1 MRKSTFFPPEKR
13 IISIWVTVAV
23 ACLAACLCLSPA
35 GYGQRPGG
43 GSEGAARGEGSAHAE
58 AKPTAT
64 IASVTQNLKK
74 FEGFYNFYYDEKT
87 GKIYLEVNRWGEAFL
102 YFASLPEG
110 IGNGGAERGQA
121 SAVVAKFIR
130 VGPKVFLLQPDLEH
144 RAVNGS
150 ADEKRDVADGFSQS
164 VLFGFAPVAL
174 QGDTALIDLTSF
186 LVRDALH
193 LGETIGSGRGNPGSA
208 FAAAAANRAGAQA
221 GGGYH
226 LDESRSAVF
235 MDFTKN
241 FPKNSEFE
249 AIVTFAGTGGSGG
262 GFRRE
267 GGVAPDPASV
277 TVRVHQAFVQLP
289 DSGFAPRKF
298 DPRSGFNDFDYYDFS
313 APMSEPLVKRFI
325 ERHRLIKKDPNA
337 AVSEP
342 VQPIVYYID
351 RGAPPVILKAL
362 IEGGSWWNQAF
373 EAAGFKNA
381 FQVKEL
387 PEGADPMDIRYNMVN
402 WLTRTGSPQRAFSYG
417 ASYIDPRTGEIIKGV
432 VTLGSDRHREDYL
445 IAEGLLQP
453 YADEPEEKSASEGR
467 NSVAGRSSGKG
478 GGAGGA
484 GGVDPRMEEV
494 ALARIRQLSAHEIG
508 HTLGLTHNFM
518 ASVKD
523 RASVMDY
530 PFPRFTLKDDGT
542 IDLTDVYARGI
553 GGWDKRAIIWGYSDF
568 PRGTDE
574 DAALD
579 KIMKETLK
587 EGYKYIPDVG
597 GMTHPLSNQWDDG
610 ANPIDQLNKLMLI
623 RRHLL
628 DHFSERAIRQDA
640 PMATLE
646 EVLVPIYLL
655 HRYQVEAAAK
665 SVGGLYFTHAVKN
678 DGQEPTKMVDP
689 AEQWRAFDALVSTI
703 TPDALALPEAL
714 IQKIP
719 PRPTGYPST
728 IEVFK
733 GHTGPTFDPI
743 GAAEA
748 AADNTLSY
756 LLDAERAARLIE
768 FQARDERQPGLLAV
782 LDSLITRTWKTP
794 LQAGYKGELQ
804 LLVDNLTL
812 KRLLSLAANPKNAD
826 NVRGEGLLAINNLKY
841 WLQSQ
846 LGDAK
851 GKWMGSLDFALA
863 QIDAFS
869 KDPDKFVMEPALEM
883 PPGAPIGMP
892 DDEFEF

>member
-1 MRKSTFFPPEKR
+1 MRFTIFLIGFALL
-13 IISIWVTVAV
+13 AV
-23 ACLAACLCLSPA
+23 PGSAQRPA
-35 GYGQRPGG
+35 GDGGSRAGEGG
-43 GSEGAARGEGSAHAE
+43 GNRADGRPAAS
-58 AKPTAT
+58 
-64 IASVTQNLKK
+64 IAAVTQNLKK
-74 FEGFYNFYYDEKT
+74 YEGFYSFYYDDKT
-87 GKIYLEVNRWGEAFL
+87 GKIYLKVDRWGQEFL
-102 YFASLPEG
+102 YFSSLPEG

-121 SAVVAKFIR
+121 SAVIAKFIK
-130 VGPKVFLLQPDLEH
+130 VGPKIFLLQPDYEH
-144 RAVNGS
+144 RSVNGS
-150 ADEKRDVADGFSQS
+150 ADEKKDVKDGFSQS

-174 QGDTALIDLTSF
+174 EGDSALIDLTPF
-186 LVRDALH
+186 IVRDVLH
-193 LGETIGSGRGNPGSA
+193 VGDNIGSGRGNPGSA
-208 FAAAAANRAGAQA
+208 FAAAAANRPGGAA
-221 GGGYH
+221 GGGYR
-226 LDESRSAVF
+226 LDDSRSAVF
-235 MDFTKN
+235 IDNTRN

-249 AIVTFAGTGGSGG
+249 AMVTFTESGG
-262 GFRRE
+262 GSRRGAE
-267 GGVAPDPASV
+267 VAPDPGAV
-277 TVRVHQAFVQLP
+277 TVRMHQAFVQLP
-289 DSGFAPRKF
+289 DSGYTPRKY
-298 DPRSGFNDFDYYDFS
+298 DIRSGFIPFSYYDFS
-313 APMSEPLVKRFI
+313 SPMSEPLIRRLI
-325 ERHRLIKKDPNA
+325 IRHRLVKKDPHA

-342 VQPIVYYID
+342 VEPIVYYID
-351 RGAPPVILKAL
+351 RGAPPIILKAL

-402 WLTRTGSPQRAFSYG
+402 WLDRSANPQRAFSYG
-417 ASYIDPRTGEIIKGV
+417 SGYTDPRTGEIIKGV

-453 YADEPEEKSASEGR
+453 YEK
-467 NSVAGRSSGKG
+467 GKP
-478 GGAGGA
+478 
-484 GGVDPRMEEV
+484 VNPKMQEV

-508 HTLGLTHNFM
+508 HTLGLMHNFM

-530 PFPRFTLKDDGT
+530 PFPRFSLKEDGS
-542 IDLTDVYARGI
+542 IDLSEVYAHGI

-568 PRGTDE
+568 PAGADE

-579 KIMKETLK
+579 GIMKETLK

-610 ANPIDQLNKLMLI
+610 VNPIDQLNKLMTV

-628 DHFSERAIRQDA
+628 DNFSEKAIPDGA

-689 AEQWRAFDALVSTI
+689 AEQWRAFDALVNTI
-703 TPDALALPEAL
+703 TPDALSLPDAL
-714 IQKIP
+714 IRKIP

-728 IEVFK
+728 IEIFR

-743 GAAEA
+743 AAAEA

-768 FQARDERQPGLLAV
+768 YQARDEHQPGLLAV
-782 LDSLITRTWKTP
+782 LDSLLDKTWKVP
-794 LQAGYKGELQ
+794 LPPGYPGELQ

-812 KRLLSLAANPKNAD
+812 KHLLSLAADPRHAD
-826 NVRGEGLLAINNLKY
+826 NVRGETLLTVNNLKY
-841 WLQSQ
+841 WMEAQ
-846 LGDAK
+846 LGGAK
-851 GKWMGSLDFALA
+851 GKWAGALAFGLA
-863 QIDAFS
+863 QIEAFS
-869 KDPDKFVMEPALEM
+869 KDPDKFVAEPALEM

-892 DDEFEF
+892 EMY

>member
-1 MRKSTFFPPEKR
+1 MTISVFLPLKKR
-13 IISIWVTVAV
+13 ITFVCTTAILGACVGIS
-23 ACLAACLCLSPA
+23 LA
-35 GYGQRPGG
+35 GYGQVKP
-43 GSEGAARGEGSAHAE
+43 AAS
-58 AKPTAT
+58 
-64 IASVTQNLKK
+64 IAAVTQNLKK
-74 FEGFYNFYYDEKT
+74 FEGFYNFYYDGKT
-87 GKIYLEVNRWGEAFL
+87 GKIYLEVNRWGEEFL

-121 SAVVAKFIR
+121 SGVVVQFIR
-130 VGPKVFLLQPDLEH
+130 VGPKVFLLQPDMEH
-144 RAVNGS
+144 RSVNGS
-150 ADEKRDVADGFSQS
+150 ADEKKDVADGFSQS

-174 QGDTALIDLTSF
+174 QGDTALIDLTPF
-186 LVRDALH
+186 VVRDALH
-193 LGETIGSGRGNPGSA
+193 IGETIGSGRGNPGSA
-208 FAAAAANRAGAQA
+208 FAAGAANRAGAQA

-226 LDESRSAVF
+226 LDDSRSAVF

-249 AIVTFAGTGGSGG
+249 AMVTFAGTGGSGG
-262 GFRRE
+262 GFRRG
-267 GGVAPDPASV
+267 GGVAPDPTSV

-289 DSGFAPRKF
+289 DSGFRPRKF

-325 ERHRLIKKDPNA
+325 ERHRLIKKDPDA

-402 WLTRTGSPQRAFSYG
+402 WLDRSGSPQRAFSYG

-453 YADEPEEKSASEGR
+453 YGD
-467 NSVAGRSSGKG
+467 GKG
-478 GGAGGA
+478 GADGAGV
-484 GGVDPRMEEV
+484 VDPRMQEM

-530 PFPRFTLKDDGT
+530 PFPRFTLKDDGSL
-542 IDLTDVYARGI
+542 DLTEAYARGI

-587 EGYKYIPDVG
+587 EGYQYIPDIG

-610 ANPIDQLNKLMLI
+610 VNPVDQLNKLMLI

-628 DHFSERAIRQDA
+628 NHFSEKAIRKDA

-665 SVGGLYFTHAVKN
+665 SVGGLYFTHAVKG

-689 AEQWRAFDALVSTI
+689 AEQWRAFDALMNTL

-728 IEVFK
+728 IEIFR

-748 AADNTLSY
+748 AADNTLFY

-768 FQARDERQPGLLAV
+768 YQARDERQPGLLAV
-782 LDSLITRTWKTP
+782 LDSLTARTWKMP

-812 KRLLSLAANPKNAD
+812 RRLLSLAANPRNAD
-826 NVRGEGLLAINNLKY
+826 NVRSEDLLTINNLKY

-851 GKWMGSLDFALA
+851 GKWLGELDFALE

-869 KDPDKFVMEPALEM
+869 KDPDKFVVEPALEM

-892 DDEFEF
+892 DDEFAGMPGDEFGGMPDDEFEF